1 MKMTGHHEL
10 RAHASEALARGDP
23 LTAMRGCAQLL
34 LLDPNDVEGLVL
46 SGKSKAALGKLREAA
61 GDLRRA
67 LALQPN
73 SRSALVPFGVVLAL
87 SGEYQKAQPILER
100 ALTFNRSLA
109 EPFLGLGL
117 CRLGAGDWLG
127 AEQCFREALARN
139 SQFVDARNN
148 LGVALDRQGRL
159 AQAAEEFRAAIGLRP
174 DYLMAHLNFADA
186 MMRLGQPAT
195 AIPSLQLAAQLRPQD
210 AGVFADLGAAQ
221 LAVGDF
227 AGAAQALERCLALDS
242 QIASAAANLGEA
254 LRRLGHLERGAAA
267 FEQALS
273 LRHDLAEAH
282 LGLAKIEA
290 SRGDANA
297 AARLLEVARL
307 RPGDANIALDVSSTL
322 DHLGEHQHA
331 LAVLQGI
338 AGTQPGAANVYAAIG
353 GLLQRLGRFEAA
365 AESFKHALS
374 IEPER
379 RELSLELAGALESL
393 GRYAEAMRIIE
404 HAAPFDH
411 LQGEHAAALLS
422 CAIRVCDWT
431 RTERALE
438 QLRSVPL
445 GIDCMPPFLLLA
457 TDWTPQEQAES
468 MRRHSRGLSKSARSI
483 TRRRAERIR
492 IAYISADIREHPV
505 AHALTGIIARHDRAA
520 FSPIAI
526 ALTAEDASEVGAR
539 LRASFE
545 EVIDAS
551 RMSDLQVESAL
562 LGREIDIAIDLGGHT
577 VGARPALFGRRLAPV
592 QINFLGFSASTGLD
606 TIDFII
612 ADPIIVPP
620 EDEPLYTERVLRMPH
635 SYLPFDNSREVGGRP
650 LDRAAAG
657 LPNDGFVFCAFN
669 NAYKISR
676 TQFDVWIQLLLD
688 TPDSVL
694 WLRQMD
700 ELAASSLRAAVC
712 ARGVAEE
719 RLIFAPYIR
728 SMPDHL
734 ARLRCADLFLDTL
747 PYNAHTSA
755 AEALWAGVPVL
766 SCRGSTFA
774 GRVGASLLY
783 ALGTPELV
791 SEDLSAY
798 RRMALELAHTPA
810 RLQELRQRLGAARA
824 SAPLFDTAR
833 YTRDFEQLL
842 RSTLS

>member
-1 MKMTGHHEL
+1 MTGGHEL

-34 LLDPNDVEGLVL
+34 LLNPNDVEGLVL
-46 SGKSKAALGKLREAA
+46 SGKSKAALGKFREAA

-73 SRSALVPFGVVLAL
+73 LRSALVPFGVVLAL

-100 ALTFNRSLA
+100 VLTFNRSLA

-117 CRLGAGDWLG
+117 CRLGARDWLG

-139 SQFVDARNN
+139 PELVDARNN

-159 AQAAEEFRAAIGLRP
+159 APAAEEFRAVISLRP
-174 DYLMAHLNFADA
+174 DYFMAHLNFADA
-186 MMRLGQPAT
+186 MMRLGQPEA
-195 AIPSLQLAAQLRPQD
+195 AIPSLQAAAKLRPQD

-221 LAVGDF
+221 LASGDF
-227 AGAAQALERCLALDS
+227 AAAEQALERCLALDP

-254 LRRLGHLERGAAA
+254 LRRLGHAERGAAA
-267 FEQALS
+267 FERALS

-290 SRGDANA
+290 HRGDANA

-307 RPGDANIALDVSSTL
+307 RPEDVNIALDVSSTL
-322 DHLGEHQHA
+322 DHFGEHQRA

-338 AGTQPGAANVYAAIG
+338 VRTQPGAVDVHAAIG

-365 AESFKHALS
+365 ADSFRHALS

-379 RELSLELAGALESL
+379 RDLSLELAGALEAL

-404 HAAPFDH
+404 DTAQFNHI
-411 LQGEHAAALLS
+411 QGEHAAALLS

-438 QLRSVPL
+438 RLRSLPL
-445 GIDCMPPFLLLA
+445 GIDCVPPFLLLA
-457 TDWTPQEQAES
+457 TEWTPQEQVES
-468 MRRHSRGLSKSARSI
+468 MRRRSRVASRFARSI

-492 IAYISADIREHPV
+492 IAYVSPDMREHPV

-520 FSPIAI
+520 FSPIAV
-526 ALTAEDASEVGAR
+526 ALTADDGSEVGAR
-539 LRASFE
+539 LRSSFD

-551 RMSDLQVESAL
+551 RMSDLRVESL
-562 LGREIDIAIDLGGHT
+562 LLEREIDIAIDLGGHT
-577 VGARPALFGRRLAPV
+577 IGSRPALFGRRLAPV
-592 QINFLGFSASTGLD
+592 QISFLGFSASTALD
-606 TIDFII
+606 TMDFII
-612 ADPIIVPP
+612 ADRIIVPP

-635 SYLPFDNSREVGGRP
+635 SYLPFDNSREPGRGS

-657 LPNDGFVFCAFN
+657 LPNEGFVFCAFN
-669 NAYKISR
+669 NAYKIAR
-676 TQFDVWIQLLLD
+676 TQFDVWIQILLD
-688 TPDSVL
+688 APDSIL

-700 ELAASSLRAAVC
+700 ELAASNLRAALR

-719 RLIFAPYIR
+719 RLIFAPYIK

-774 GRVGASLLY
+774 GRVGASLLH
-783 ALGTPELV
+783 ALGMPELIA
-791 SEDLSAY
+791 EDLSSY
-798 RRMALELAHTPA
+798 RRMALELAHTPP
-810 RLQELRQRLGAARA
+810 RLQELRRRLCAGRA

-842 RSTLS
+842 RGLR